1 MIHPNPQKNTFSK
14 KTMKTTLL
22 LTLLIITSAALSQE
36 KTITPPPPEV
46 EHTQEEPVIMNQE
59 DPICSIPEVDAD
71 YPGGMAAM
79 NQYLMEN
86 MVYPQY
92 CLENDITGRV
102 ILQFIIEKDGSI
114 SNIEVK
120 KEIHPL
126 LAQESVRLV
135 ENMPKWIPAKN
146 KGENV
151 RTRTFLPI
159 SYSVH

>member
-1 MIHPNPQKNTFSK
+1 
-14 KTMKTTLL
+14 MKTTLL
-22 LTLLIITSAALSQE
+22 LFILSVSTITFVNAQEQVVTPPQQSQPALEENSQE
-36 KTITPPPPEV
+36 E
-46 EHTQEEPVIMNQE
+46 
-59 DPICSIPEVDAD
+59 PICSIPEVDAD

-92 CLENDITGRV
+92 CLENEITGKV

-114 SNIEVK
+114 SHIEVK

-135 ENMPKWIPAKN
+135 ENMPKWIPAQN

-151 RTRTFLPI
+151 RSRTFLPI
-159 SYSVH
+159 SYSVR

>member
-1 MIHPNPQKNTFSK
+1 
-14 KTMKTTLL
+14 MKTTLL
-22 LTLLIITSAALSQE
+22 LLLLSAVTTLSAQTKEQVVTPPQQIEPVLEENSQE
-36 KTITPPPPEV
+36 E
-46 EHTQEEPVIMNQE
+46 
-59 DPICSIPEVDAD
+59 PICSIPEVDAD

-92 CLENDITGRV
+92 CLDNEITGRV

-114 SNIEVK
+114 THIEVK

-126 LAQESVRLV
+126 LAKESVRLV
-135 ENMPKWIPAKN
+135 QNMPKWIPAKN

-151 RTRTFLPI
+151 RSRTYLPI

>member
-1 MIHPNPQKNTFSK
+1 
-14 KTMKTTLL
+14 MKTTLL
-22 LTLLIITSAALSQE
+22 LFILSVSTITFVNAQEQVVTPAQQSQPLLEENSQE
-36 KTITPPPPEV
+36 E
-46 EHTQEEPVIMNQE
+46 
-59 DPICSIPEVDAD
+59 PICSIPEVDAD

-92 CLENDITGRV
+92 CLENEITGRV

-114 SNIEVK
+114 THIEVK

-135 ENMPKWIPAKN
+135 QNMPKWIPAKN

-151 RTRTFLPI
+151 RSRTYLPI